1 MFFQKSKRNNKK
13 MKWIIVFYQIIV
25 ALPEGEIVFSGLNLG
40 NKFVKTEL
48 NLSDNFES
56 KDDCEDK
63 LVSFKGKNKISEVD
77 SFYSNS
83 AKIVTDQKPLS
94 NNKRVII
101 NAFQCM
107 KVN

>member
-1 MFFQKSKRNNKK
+1 

-48 NLSDNFES
+48 DLAHYFKS
-56 KDDCEDK
+56 KDECEKK
-63 LVSFKGKNKISEVD
+63 LVLFKGKNKISAVD
-77 SFYSNS
+77 TFYSKS
-83 AKIVTDQKPLS
+83 AKIVTDYEPLID
-94 NNKRVII
+94 NKRVIV

-107 KVN
+107 QIN